1 MLRHDVGDP
10 PSDAM
15 LRFAEY
21 LQQVSEVLLYLLLP
35 PADFQNRVTRVF
47 LRELIA
53 NIVLLPVVDLIT
65 DPDYINQTIVWMVRQ
80 RKIYKSDT
88 DVSKMFPSSKL
99 LKAPESHRMTLH

>member
-1 MLRHDVGDP
+1 MLPYETILRLNWHDLGCVNV
-10 PSDAM
+10 S
-15 LRFAEY
+15 EY

-35 PADFQNRVTRVF
+35 PADFQNQVTRVF

-80 RKIYKSDT
+80 RNKGLYKGDDR
-88 DVSKMFPSSKL
+88 DVREYYTFL
-99 LKAPESHRMTLH
+99 V